1 MCLAVLLPALALA
14 PGCRN
19 RDRTQVPS
27 ADAAD
32 ALPPELAAS
41 IAALDEAVEAERV
54 RVGTPAAALL
64 VVKDGKVVF
73 AGGYGKRGAGSE
85 PEAEVDADTVFAIG
99 SITKSFT
106 AMLVMMAVE
115 QGVLKLEDHPRTCL
129 PEFTLADPEAANKV
143 TLRDLLTHRTGLG
156 RTDLAWYAGGL
167 TRDELLQVAYQAQ
180 PMAPLGT
187 QTHYNNL
194 MYVAAG
200 ECAAKA
206 LEGTY
211 EALVAERI
219 FAPLGMNGASIDA
232 ASLRDADN
240 HAQGH
245 ARTGPDRVA
254 TPVPVKTIDPVA
266 PAGSINASVTTMAP
280 WLQLMLGGGAVGQTR
295 LVSAATFER
304 IVSPHAA
311 MGPGVEY
318 GLGWVLD
325 QWRGQRRVWHNG
337 GIDGYYALVSML
349 PEHDI
354 GFVLL
359 TADDSADLEDFVTDR
374 VFELAVPADDQPAS
388 NAAAEHVG
396 TYGIVGGFQ
405 ATVATDP
412 DTGVTTITVPDQP
425 PYPLVAGEQTDRFAL
440 GSPAPSGFFATFAG
454 DGEDKTLTIAQPQGT
469 ISLPWL
475 PEKTLAAARE
485 ADVPEALR
493 PMLGAYRH
501 ESGLTV
507 TLLAS
512 QGRVALSAAG
522 QAPAPLVATDDPTK
536 FTLDGLP
543 PSFTVTVD
551 RGKRGR
557 VDGIALGQPQGDIS
571 LSRVPGTEPIETPLP
586 QLWKEIAKAHGSAA
600 MAGHDT
606 LEVVSRVELVHQG
619 VQATATTR
627 RASDDRFAETL
638 ALTAVGKPLG
648 TIDVGHAAGKAWERS
663 SFSPPA
669 DPSALEAESLA
680 LQAAFDPWGAPLAG
694 FADATIMRVDA
705 LPNEDEPVIVIRR
718 RTASG
723 ITWVDMIGRRTKLLK
738 MRTTT
743 IPGTDGAPDTIEV
756 QRFADYREAGGVQI
770 PHRVE
775 ASTHNGTVTS
785 VVQSV
790 HFDARLPADAFSPPA
805 SADRR

>member
-1 MCLAVLLPALALA
+1 MCLALLPALATV

-19 RDRTQVPS
+19 RDQT
-27 ADAAD
+27 DAPNAGGAD

-64 VVKDGKVVF
+64 VVKDGEVVF
-73 AGGYGKRGAGSE
+73 AGGYGKRGAGSK
-85 PEAEVDADTVFAIG
+85 PEADVDADTVFAIG

-115 QGVLKLEDHPRTCL
+115 QGVLELEDHPRTCL
-129 PEFTLADPEAANKV
+129 PDFTLADPEAAKKV
-143 TLRDLLTHRTGLG
+143 TIRDLLTHRTGLG

-206 LEGTY
+206 LGGTY

-219 FAPLGMNGASIDA
+219 FAPLGMDGASIDA
-232 ASLRDADN
+232 ASLRGAEN

-245 ARTGPDRVA
+245 ARTDDAA

-280 WLQLMLGGGAVGQTR
+280 WLQLMLGGGAVGDTR
-295 LVSAATFER
+295 LVSAASLQR
-304 IVSPHAA
+304 IVSPHAQ
-311 MGPGVEY
+311 MGPGVQY

-374 VFELAVPADDQPAS
+374 VFELAVPADDQPAVD
-388 NAAAEHVG
+388 AAAEHVG

-412 DTGVTTITVPDQP
+412 DAGVTTLTVPNQP
-425 PYPLVAGEQTDRFAL
+425 PYPLVAGEDGDRFAL
-440 GSPAPSGFFATFAG
+440 GSPAPSGFSAAFAG
-454 DGEDKTLTIAQPQGT
+454 DGADKTLTIEQPQGA

-475 PEKTLAAARE
+475 PEQTLAAARE
-485 ADVPEALR
+485 AVVPEAQQ

-512 QGRVALSAAG
+512 QGRVALAAAG

-543 PSFTVTVD
+543 PSFTVTVE

-600 MAGHDT
+600 MAEHDT
-606 LEVVSRVELVHQG
+606 LEVVSRVQLVHQG

-627 RASDDRFAETL
+627 RASDNRFAETL

-648 TIDVGHAAGKAWERS
+648 TIDVGHANGKAWERS

-680 LQAAFDPWGAPLAG
+680 LQAAFDPWSAPEAG
-694 FADATIMRVDA
+694 FADARIMRVDA

-743 IPGTDGAPDTIEV
+743 VPGRDGAPDTTEV
-756 QRFADYREAGGVQI
+756 QRFGDYREAGGVQI

-775 ASTHNGTVTS
+775 ASTTNGTVTS

-790 HFDARLPADAFSPPA
+790 HFDARLPAAAFSPPA
-805 SADRR
+805 AADRP

>member
-1 MCLAVLLPALALA
+1 M
-14 PGCRN
+14 
-19 RDRTQVPS
+19 
-27 ADAAD
+27 
-32 ALPPELAAS
+32 
-41 IAALDEAVEAERV
+41 
-54 RVGTPAAALL
+54 GTPAAALL
-64 VVKDGKVVF
+64 VVKDGEVVF

-85 PEAEVDADTVFAIG
+85 PEADVDADTVFAIG

-115 QGVLKLEDHPRTCL
+115 QGALKLEDHPRTCL
-129 PEFTLADPEAANKV
+129 PDFTLADPEAAKKV

-167 TRDELLQVAYQAQ
+167 TRDELLKVAYQAQ

-200 ECAAKA
+200 ECAAQA
-206 LEGTY
+206 LGGTY

-219 FAPLGMNGASIDA
+219 FAPLAMEGASIDA
-232 ASLRDADN
+232 ASLRDAKN

-245 ARTGPDRVA
+245 ARTGPDREA
-254 TPVPVKTIDPVA
+254 TPVPVKTIDAVA
-266 PAGSINASVTTMAP
+266 PAGSINASVTAMAP
-280 WLQLMLGGGAVGQTR
+280 WLKLMLGGGAVGETR
-295 LVSAATFER
+295 LVSAASFER
-304 IVSPHAA
+304 IVSPHAT
-311 MGPGVEY
+311 MGPGVQY

-325 QWRGQRRVWHNG
+325 QWRGEKRVWHNG

-349 PEHDI
+349 PEHGI

-359 TADDSADLEDFVTDR
+359 TADDSADLETLVTDR
-374 VFELAVPADDQPAS
+374 VFELAVPARDQPAS
-388 NAAAEHVG
+388 DAAAKHAG

-405 ATVATDP
+405 ATVAADP
-412 DTGVTTITVPDQP
+412 DAGVTTLTVPNQP
-425 PYPLVAGEQTDRFAL
+425 PYPLVAGEAADRFEL
-440 GSPAPSGFFATFAG
+440 GSPAPAGFSAQFAG
-454 DGEDKTLTIAQPQGT
+454 EGDGKTLTIEQPQGA
-469 ISLPWL
+469 IELPWL
-475 PEKTLAAARE
+475 SEQTLAAARD
-485 ADVPEALR
+485 AVVPEALQ

-512 QGRVALSAAG
+512 QGRVALAAAG
-522 QAPAPLVATDDPTK
+522 QAPAPLVATDDPAK

-543 PSFTVTVD
+543 PSFTVTVK

-557 VDGIALGQPQGDIS
+557 VDGIGLGQPQGDLS
-571 LSRVPGTEPIETPLP
+571 LSRVPGTEPIDTPLP
-586 QLWKEIAKAHGSAA
+586 QLWKEIAKAHGSAS
-600 MAGHDT
+600 MAKHDT
-606 LEVVSRVELVHQG
+606 LEVVSRLEFVHQG

-627 RASDDRFAETL
+627 RASGDRFAETL

-648 TIDVGHAAGKAWERS
+648 TIDVGYAGGKAWERS
-663 SFSPPA
+663 SFSPPTE
-669 DPSALEAESLA
+669 PSALEAESLA
-680 LQAAFDPWGAPLAG
+680 LQAVFDPWAAPQAG
-694 FADATIMRVDA
+694 FADAQIMRVDA

-743 IPGTDGAPDTIEV
+743 IPGREGAPDTTEV

-770 PHRVE
+770 PHLVE
-775 ASTHNGTVTS
+775 ASTQNGTVTS

-790 HFDARLPADAFSPPA
+790 HFDARLDADAFSPDA
-805 SADRR
+805 ADRP